1 MKRTDEN
8 EIDDYTRMKKL
19 TLYGWLGIPT
29 KPNYYKSVNLT
40 VNYTIKRN

>member
-19 TLYGWLGIPT
+19 TLYGWLVVSQYG
-29 KPNYYKSVNLT
+29 SSLLS
-40 VNYTIKRN
+40 